1 VIIGIVIRR
10 TVKQHP
16 EIKRGNIQRRLTNKR
31 QLEKKRSSLRQK
43 DDRFCKK
50 MQEKYG

>member
-16 EIKRGNIQRRLTNKR
+16 EIKRGNIQRRQTKDKSAVPKTQKNRKIYYDI
-31 QLEKKRSSLRQK
+31 LRK
-43 DDRFCKK
+43 VF
-50 MQEKYG
+50 